1 MSSILAPEFT
11 YVRPRAH
18 EELLEVLA
26 TSERPQLLAG
36 GTDLLVDL
44 RHGTKRPGTLVDVK
58 GVADY
63 RAVTWDDE
71 HGLSIGATATINDLL
86 YHPDV
91 RAHYP
96 LLVACAVDLAS
107 HQIRN
112 RATVAGN
119 VVNASPCADMAPGL
133 LCSHATALVASPTG
147 ERTVPFSQFF
157 TGVKRTVLDPQEV
170 LVRIQVPA
178 EAAGARAGYR
188 KLKRIRGHD
197 LGIVG
202 VAVWRKGED
211 LRVGVSSSAPTP
223 LLVDDLGELGS
234 ADDVVARVAAAI
246 SPISDVRCS
255 AEYRSHMV
263 SVFTRRLLEEV
274 SR

>member
-1 MSSILAPEFT
+1 MSSIIAADFR
-11 YVRPRAH
+11 YVRPRVH
-18 EELLEVLA
+18 EELLEILA
-26 TSERPQLLAG
+26 TRDGVQILAG

-44 RHGTKRPGTLVDVK
+44 RNGTKHPRTLVDVK
-58 GVADY
+58 GVDGY
-63 RAVTWDDE
+63 RDIVWDEDT
-71 HGLSIGATATINDLL
+71 GLSIGSSATINDLL

-91 RAHYP
+91 REHYP
-96 LLVACAVDLAS
+96 LLVACAADLAS

-133 LCSHATALVASPTG
+133 LCSRATALVASDEG
-147 ERTVPFSQFF
+147 ERTVPFSEFF
-157 TGVKRTVLDPQEV
+157 TGVKRTVLKPREV

-178 EAAGARAGYR
+178 EAAGARADYR

-202 VAVWRKGED
+202 VAVWRKD
-211 LRVGVSSSAPTP
+211 DDVRVGVSSSAPTP
-223 LLVDDLGELGS
+223 LLVEGLGALGS
-234 ADDVVARVAAAI
+234 TDDMVAEVLRSI

-255 AEYRSHMV
+255 AEYRAHMV
-263 SVFTRRLLEEV
+263 HVFTRRLLQEV
-274 SR
+274 A

>member
-1 MSSILAPEFT
+1 MSSIIAADFS

-18 EELLEVLA
+18 EELIELLA
-26 TSERPQLLAG
+26 TKEGAQILAG

-44 RHGTKRPGTLVDVK
+44 RNGLKHPRTLIDVK
-58 GVADY
+58 SVEGY
-63 RAVTWDDE
+63 RDITWDPE
-71 HGLSIGATATINDLL
+71 TGLSIGASATINDLL
-86 YHPDV
+86 FHPEV
-91 RAHYP
+91 RARFP
-96 LLVACAVDLAS
+96 LLVACATDLAS

-133 LCSHATALVASPTG
+133 LCSHATAIVASRDGTK
-147 ERTVPFSQFF
+147 EVPFSEFF
-157 TGVKRTVLDPQEV
+157 TGVKRTVLKPEEV

-178 EAAGARAGYR
+178 EAAGASANYL

-202 VAVWRKGED
+202 VAVWKKD
-211 LRVGVSSSAPTP
+211 DDVRVGVSSSAPTP
-223 LLVDDLGELGS
+223 LVIDSLGGLGS
-234 ADDVVARVAAAI
+234 IDDMVAEVGRTI

-255 AEYRSHMV
+255 AEYRTHMV
-263 SVFTRRLLEEV
+263 QVFARRLLQEV
-274 SR
+274 A

>member
-1 MSSILAPEFT
+1 MSSIIAPEFS

-18 EELLEVLA
+18 DELIEILA
-26 TSERPQLLAG
+26 TSDAPQILAG

-44 RHGTKRPGTLVDVK
+44 RHGSKRPGTLVDVK
-58 GVADY
+58 GVPDY
-63 RAVTWDDE
+63 RAITWSE
-71 HGLSIGATATINDLL
+71 EAGLSIGATATINDLL

-96 LLVACAVDLAS
+96 LLVACAEDLAS

-133 LCSHATALVASPTG
+133 LCSHATALVDSPTG
-147 ERTVPFSQFF
+147 ERTIPFSEFF
-157 TGVKRTVLDPQEV
+157 TGVKRTVLQPQEV

-178 EAAGARAGYR
+178 EAADARADYR

-202 VAVWRKGED
+202 VAVWKKGD
-211 LRVGVSSSAPTP
+211 DIRAGVSSSAPTP
-223 LLVDDLGELGS
+223 LLVEGLGELGS
-234 ADDVVARVAAAI
+234 VDDMVARVAESI

-263 SVFTRRLLEEV
+263 QVFTRRLLQEV